1 MDAIGVLNPGGAFAL
16 AAVAALIALHL
27 RQRRHRTIP
36 VSTMFLW
43 RQVPSEVVGRRRL
56 RTSLLFFLQLAL
68 LLALVAGY
76 LRPYRE
82 AGGTA
87 TGQSLLLV
95 LDASASMQTREA
107 GGTRFELA
115 RRRARQ
121 LVAELAPGGATM
133 IVVASDGAHVALG
146 WTADDTRVRRRLEEL
161 EALDTPTNLAPALRL
176 ALGEARGRPGTRL
189 AVLTDLPPSDSPVSA
204 ADLAA
209 IDWLQIGETDDNLA
223 LASLTLEEPAFAA
236 LRDATATVVVRNYAA
251 RERRARLE
259 ARAGSE
265 PWDRRELTLAPR
277 ASEHVVLAAPPAA
290 GLIAVTLDAGDALPV
305 DDRAVAW
312 LPPARPLD
320 VLLVTES
327 AELARDFRAV
337 LGSLD
342 DSRVEA
348 IGRARWEED
357 PPPGDA
363 TVLFDGFVP
372 ERRRPVN
379 ALYLAPP
386 PGNVLCPSTSAAE
399 AASVVDWE
407 PTHPALAG
415 LDDLEALSV
424 TPAVHLETPDWGT
437 PLVYA
442 AAHGLGFPLLVAGER
457 DGRRVACLGAPL
469 ATPLVASDQL
479 PLLVLTLSALR
490 WLGSSDDG
498 HFAVRTGIAAA
509 APGMPAARAPG
520 IRITD
525 GDPPVVVAERVGVH
539 RLGTA
544 SAERVVLANLFD
556 DRESDV
562 GRRDAAEHPAT
573 APVPGEASPARR
585 ELGWWLYLAG
595 AGLLV
600 LEALAWRREEA
611 A

>member
-1 MDAIGVLNPGGAFAL
+1 MAAIGVLNPGGAFAL
-16 AAVAALIALHL
+16 AAVAALILLHL
-27 RQRRHRTIP
+27 RRRRRRAIP
-36 VSTMFLW
+36 VSTLFLW
-43 RQVPSEVVGRRRL
+43 RQVPSHVLGRRRL
-56 RTSLLFFLQLAL
+56 RSSLLFFLQLAL
-68 LLALVAGY
+68 MLALIAGY
-76 LRPYRE
+76 LRPFRE
-82 AGGTA
+82 EGGA
-87 TGQSLLLV
+87 TSGRSLLLV
-95 LDASASMQTREA
+95 LDASASMQAREA

-115 RRRARQ
+115 RRRARA
-121 LVAELAPGGATM
+121 LVAELPPGGATM

-161 EALDTPTNLAPALRL
+161 EALDTPTDLAPALRL
-176 ALGEARGRPGTRL
+176 ALGEARGRAGARL
-189 AVLTDLPPSDSPVSA
+189 AVLTDVPPSDSPVSP

-251 RERRARLE
+251 RARRAKLE
-259 ARAGSE
+259 AGAGGK
-265 PWDRRELTLAPR
+265 PWVRRELTLAPR
-277 ASEHVVLAAPPAA
+277 ASEHVLLAAPPAA
-290 GLIAVTLDAGDALPV
+290 GLVEVTLDAGDALAV

-320 VLLVTES
+320 LLLVTES

-337 LGSLD
+337 VGTLEG
-342 DSRVEA
+342 SRVET

-372 ERRRPVN
+372 DRRRPVD
-379 ALYLAPP
+379 ALYIAPP
-386 PGNVLCPSTSAAE
+386 PGNVLCPSRGAAE
-399 AASVVDWE
+399 AMRVIDWE
-407 PTHPALAG
+407 TTHPALAG
-415 LDDLEALSV
+415 LDDLAALTV
-424 TPAVHLETPDWGT
+424 TSAVHLETPEWGT

-442 AAHGLGFPLLVAGER
+442 AARGRGFPLLIAGER
-457 DGRRVACLGAPL
+457 EGRRVACLGAPL
-469 ATPLVASDQL
+469 APPLASADQL

-490 WLGSSDDG
+490 WLGASDDV
-498 HFAVRTGIAAA
+498 HLTVRTGIAAA
-509 APGMPAARAPG
+509 APAGIPADGGPG

-525 GDPPVVVAERVGVH
+525 GDPPIVVAERVGVH
-539 RLGTA
+539 RLG
-544 SAERVVLANLFD
+544 SDLVLANLFD

-562 GRRDAAEHPAT
+562 GRRNAAEHPAT
-573 APVPGEASPARR
+573 ARVPGEASPTRR

-595 AGLLV
+595 AALLV